1 MQIVGLD
8 WESYFDNEYTLQK
21 LTTEAYIRDD
31 RFDAHGLALK
41 FEGEPAVWLRPE
53 QLRAANIDWANCAV
67 IAHHAQFDGLILNH
81 HFGIIPGMWID
92 TLSMARV
99 VFDASV
105 SIGLGSLAERFG
117 LQPKSVP
124 YNIMKGMHWD
134 NPAFPREAVAQG
146 CCNDVELTMAIA
158 QFMMCGG
165 HPAIKYPFPAG
176 ELPVVDLTVRMFTE
190 PCLRGDMDALRD
202 AYYAE
207 TDAREALF
215 AELGVTGEDLRK
227 DEKFAELLRAEEV
240 EIEKKITAKGNEK
253 YPFARTDRFM
263 QELQIDPDDRIA
275 ALVEARLLAHSS
287 IYQTRAKR
295 LGFATKRGP
304 NGLLP
309 VYLAY
314 CAAHTRRWG
323 GGDKMNWQNFPRP
336 DPYKPQKGALRR
348 AIRI

>member
-1 MQIVGLD
+1 MKIVGLD
-8 WESYFDNEYTLQK
+8 FETYFDNEYTLQK
-21 LTTEAYIRDD
+21 LTTEAYIRDP
-31 RFDAHGLALK
+31 RFEAHGCALK
-41 FEGEPAVWLRPE
+41 FEGAPARWYCPDE
-53 QLRAANIDWANCAV
+53 LRAANIDWTMCAV
-67 IAHHAQFDGLILNH
+67 VAHHAQFDGLILNH

-165 HPAIKYPFPAG
+165 HPAIKYPFPVG